1 MSNASDFRIKNGVL
15 TRYVGPGGDVIIP
28 EGVTSIE
35 FGAFYGCDSLKS
47 ITIPESVTSIGSGAF
62 HFCSSLTSVTLP
74 DGVTSIEDM
83 AFSNCRSLT
92 SITIPEGVTSIGSKA
107 FESCRS
113 LASITLPKGVT
124 SIGREAFNWCRSLAS
139 ITLPEGVTTIGD
151 RAFNDCSSL
160 TSIMLPAGVTSI
172 GEGAFCGCIGLADA
186 EGLVIVKGVLYSYHG
201 QGGDVV
207 VPNGVT
213 RIEDGA
219 FAGSI
224 FKPGKVTSITIPD
237 SVISIGSGVFAYT
250 PLLENKTNWNNDV
263 LYLGHCLIKAEKEI
277 SGAFAIKEGT
287 RCIAGGAFGGC
298 EGLTE
303 ISIPDSVI
311 SIGDSA
317 FSDCT
322 GLSGISIPESV
333 KMIGSGAFSGCKELS
348 RIHIPKNVVC
358 IGKRAFTGSITILD
372 IDADQ
377 LELPEGKLSAFV
389 AAPSDELTVFAPN
402 LSFAS
407 LRRHGLGMAAVKPF
421 LSDHTRYTDPAV
433 IAEYLD
439 FIASQRK
446 KLLPEILHRDTVDL
460 LRMLTEAGKI
470 TKKNAESDY
479 LQPAK
484 QCKAEKCIAYLESVF
499 GGAAAKSVT
508 ETATKKTEGKKQ
520 VKERSLWDGIHFSL
534 DGKKLLKYPEEP
546 GRTRYEVPKGTVEIC
561 KEAFFMTAL
570 TEVVIP
576 NSVTTVRNGAF
587 TAKSGEPLFI
597 RLPRS
602 LKVLPSEAFVGGSFV
617 EDMDIED
624 DTKYYYVSSPVK
636 TLADDLCLNSY
647 KKGCRCMVY
656 TGGPLDDLYPTL
668 KKFAVQ
674 GFLYAT
680 QHDLEDLSKW
690 RGSYLDHI
698 KRNEKTYLK
707 QALSDAFLLNLMLEE
722 SLLSAKGTKTL
733 LNEAEAN
740 GRTDLTAA
748 LLEYRQKHFGDKSND
763 ALSLSDDDPEFKRMQ
778 KMAARREAIKDQKG
792 IKGIVFV
799 QTGDMTYF
807 GYYDE
812 YTGAKD
818 MTDLKDFIEARGGFL
833 RSAVSSNTDYLI
845 CNDPNSDTV
854 KSKKAKELGV
864 PIITEDQFLKMAE
877 EKE

>member
-1 MSNASDFRIKNGVL
+1 M
-15 TRYVGPGGDVIIP
+15 
-28 EGVTSIE
+28 
-35 FGAFYGCDSLKS
+35 
-47 ITIPESVTSIGSGAF
+47 
-62 HFCSSLTSVTLP
+62 
-74 DGVTSIEDM
+74 
-83 AFSNCRSLT
+83 
-92 SITIPEGVTSIGSKA
+92 
-107 FESCRS
+107 
-113 LASITLPKGVT
+113 
-124 SIGREAFNWCRSLAS
+124 
-139 ITLPEGVTTIGD
+139 
-151 RAFNDCSSL
+151 
-160 TSIMLPAGVTSI
+160 
-172 GEGAFCGCIGLADA
+172 
-186 EGLVIVKGVLYSYHG
+186 
-201 QGGDVV
+201 
-207 VPNGVT
+207 
-213 RIEDGA
+213 
-219 FAGSI
+219 
-224 FKPGKVTSITIPD
+224 
-237 SVISIGSGVFAYT
+237 
-250 PLLENKTNWNNDV
+250 
-263 LYLGHCLIKAEKEI
+263 
-277 SGAFAIKEGT
+277 
-287 RCIAGGAFGGC
+287 
-298 EGLTE
+298 
-303 ISIPDSVI
+303 
-311 SIGDSA
+311 
-317 FSDCT
+317 
-322 GLSGISIPESV
+322 
-333 KMIGSGAFSGCKELS
+333 
-348 RIHIPKNVVC
+348 
-358 IGKRAFTGSITILD
+358 
-372 IDADQ
+372 
-377 LELPEGKLSAFV
+377 
-389 AAPSDELTVFAPN
+389 
-402 LSFAS
+402 
-407 LRRHGLGMAAVKPF
+407 
-421 LSDHTRYTDPAV
+421 
-433 IAEYLD
+433 
-439 FIASQRK
+439 
-446 KLLPEILHRDTVDL
+446 
-460 LRMLTEAGKI
+460 
-470 TKKNAESDY
+470 
-479 LQPAK
+479 
-484 QCKAEKCIAYLESVF
+484 
-499 GGAAAKSVT
+499 
-508 ETATKKTEGKKQ
+508 
-520 VKERSLWDGIHFSL
+520 

-546 GRTRYEVPKGTVEIC
+546 GRTRYEIPRSTVEIG
-561 KEAFFMTAL
+561 KNAFYMTSL
-570 TEVVIP
+570 TEIVVP
-576 NSVTTVRNGAF
+576 GSVTTVRNGAF
-587 TAKSGEPLFI
+587 TAKSGSPLFI

-602 LKVLPSEAFVGGSFV
+602 LKDLPSEVFVGGSFV

-680 QHDLEDLSKW
+680 QHDLEDLSRW

-845 CNDPNSDTV
+845 CNDPNIDTV

-864 PIITEDQFLKMAE
+864 PVITEDQFLKMAE